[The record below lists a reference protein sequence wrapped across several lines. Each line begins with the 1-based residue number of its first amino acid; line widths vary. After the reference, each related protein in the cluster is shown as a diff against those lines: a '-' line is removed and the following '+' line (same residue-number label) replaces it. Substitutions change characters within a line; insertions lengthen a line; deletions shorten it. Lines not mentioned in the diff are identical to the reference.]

1 MWNISHSLFF
11 STSLSATPGIHSLMG
26 KWIFGRWKQ
35 NMICTS
41 WRLWSTINQP
51 QKMQFWTTLTFT
63 FSWDCLAML
72 LLYLS
77 EWTVNTSNCTC
88 TTNKSDL
95 SFSTCLSLFISG
107 KINNEEELLEDEIK
121 SNNLI
126 HILGIYFTRFF
137 GAAWMGNMKE
147 ANEAGKKAASFTPK
161 MSGPMTMQV

>member
-1 MWNISHSLFF
+1 
-11 STSLSATPGIHSLMG
+11 
-26 KWIFGRWKQ
+26 
-35 NMICTS
+35 
-41 WRLWSTINQP
+41 
-51 QKMQFWTTLTFT
+51 MQFWTALTFT

-72 LLYLS
+72 SVYLS
-77 EWTVNTSNCTC
+77 ELSIQTSNCTC

-95 SFSTCLSLFISG
+95 SLSTCLSLFISG

-126 HILGIYFTRFF
+126 HVLGIHFTRFF